1 MVLLAHSVCTPVSH
15 APPTLLALLV
25 SLDTTLMEL
34 IAVFSVLVPHVLQV
48 HFALLAN

>member
-1 MVLLAHSVCTPVSH
+1 MVLLAHPVCTPVSH
-15 APPTLLALLV
+15 VLPTLLVFLV